1 MIKSLIC
8 KIRLWYIISKKKKI
22 HLDKKFFEKNK
33 ELFSKLFQKVVWPII
48 DPLTIDV
55 EANDYTILKEEVWNL
70 FFNSLQTNKRKSQ
83 SEKDFLKKIPTFK
96 DVKISEFIF
105 DLVNDFTESFHEELV
120 FGKKPELILDAINLL
135 VYQQIIISWI
145 NQIVEQTITPLLLF
159 SIKSAGKIEEVKQII
174 ARVLLAIAQ
183 DQVNS
188 DEAMNQIS
196 TILRNNYNVSEELT
210 VFVKSLIKTFASYK
224 EKYGFDELAKIG
236 EESLKG
242 MKPRQVNKRNIL
254 SKSLS
259 ETLYDRERIV
269 NEWVNNILLPSCIV
283 LRIAGEELYNNFV
296 DKCKKNFELFL
307 DQALTAEDFE
317 KRLNTD
323 LRTFGGNE
331 EELIM
336 PIQDSIASSIKFL
349 EIARIDDP
357 SLSLLVLIMDEE
369 VENARKS
376 FT

>member
-22 HLDKKFFEKNK
+22 QLEKKFFEKNK

-48 DPLTIDV
+48 EPLTLDV
-55 EANDYTILKEEVWNL
+55 IGNDYVLLKEEVWNL
-70 FFNSLQTNKRKSQ
+70 FFNFLQTNKRKSQ
-83 SEKDFLKKIPTFK
+83 SENDFLKKIPTFK

-105 DLVNDFTESFHEELV
+105 DLVKDFTESFHEELV

-196 TILRNNYNVSEELT
+196 TILRNNYNVSEELV
-210 VFVKSLIKTFASYK
+210 VFVKSLIKTFAGYK

-242 MKPRQVNKRNIL
+242 MKPRQISKRNIL

-317 KRLNTD
+317 KRLNAD

-336 PIQDSIASSIKFL
+336 PIQDSIASSIRFL

>member
-1 MIKSLIC
+1 M
-8 KIRLWYIISKKKKI
+8 
-22 HLDKKFFEKNK
+22 
-33 ELFSKLFQKVVWPII
+33 
-48 DPLTIDV
+48 
-55 EANDYTILKEEVWNL
+55 
-70 FFNSLQTNKRKSQ
+70 
-83 SEKDFLKKIPTFK
+83 
-96 DVKISEFIF
+96 
-105 DLVNDFTESFHEELV
+105 NDFTESFYEELV
-120 FGKKPELILDAINLL
+120 IGKKPELILDAINLL
-135 VYQQIIISWI
+135 VYQQIIITWI

-183 DQVNS
+183 DQVES

-196 TILRNNYNVSEELT
+196 TILLNNYNVSEELT
-210 VFVKSLIKTFASYK
+210 VFVKSLIKTFARYK

-242 MKPRQVNKRNIL
+242 MKPRQIGKQNIL

-259 ETLYDRERIV
+259 DTLYDRERIV

-283 LRIAGEELYNNFV
+283 LRIAGEELHNNFV

-357 SLSLLVLIMDEE
+357 SLSLLVFITDEE
-369 VENARKS
+369 VENARRS
-376 FT
+376 YT

>member
-1 MIKSLIC
+1 
-8 KIRLWYIISKKKKI
+8 
-22 HLDKKFFEKNK
+22 
-33 ELFSKLFQKVVWPII
+33 
-48 DPLTIDV
+48 
-55 EANDYTILKEEVWNL
+55 
-70 FFNSLQTNKRKSQ
+70 
-83 SEKDFLKKIPTFK
+83 
-96 DVKISEFIF
+96 
-105 DLVNDFTESFHEELV
+105 
-120 FGKKPELILDAINLL
+120 
-135 VYQQIIISWI
+135 
-145 NQIVEQTITPLLLF
+145 
-159 SIKSAGKIEEVKQII
+159 
-174 ARVLLAIAQ
+174 
-183 DQVNS
+183 
-188 DEAMNQIS
+188 MNQIS
-196 TILRNNYNVSEELT
+196 TILRNNYNISEELT
-210 VFVKSLIKTFASYK
+210 VFVKSLIKTFAGYK

-242 MKPRQVNKRNIL
+242 VKTRQISKQNIL
-254 SKSLS
+254 TKSLS
-259 ETLYDRERIV
+259 ETLYDRERII

-296 DKCKKNFELFL
+296 DKCKKNFDLFL

-323 LRTFGGNE
+323 LRKFGGDE

-336 PIQDSIASSIKFL
+336 PIRESIASSIRFL

>member
-1 MIKSLIC
+1 M
-8 KIRLWYIISKKKKI
+8 
-22 HLDKKFFEKNK
+22 
-33 ELFSKLFQKVVWPII
+33 
-48 DPLTIDV
+48 
-55 EANDYTILKEEVWNL
+55 KEEIWNL
-70 FFNSLQTNKRKSQ
+70 FYNSLQTNKRKSQ
-83 SEKDFLKKIPTFK
+83 SENDFLKKISTFK

-105 DLVNDFTESFHEELV
+105 DLVNDFTESFYEELV
-120 FGKKPELILDAINLL
+120 IGKKPELILDAINLL

-196 TILRNNYNVSEELT
+196 TILINNYNVSEELT
-210 VFVKSLIKTFASYK
+210 IFVKSLIKTFARYK

-242 MKPRQVNKRNIL
+242 MKPRQIRKQNIL

-259 ETLYDRERIV
+259 DTLYDRERIV

-357 SLSLLVLIMDEE
+357 SLSLLVFIMDEE
-369 VENARKS
+369 VENARRS
-376 FT
+376 YT